1 MSETRPLERLSAA
14 DHHAVLGD
22 DFGWPWD
29 IGVLAI
35 VDETR
40 LLDGDGRIRID
51 QVRQRVEPRLHLLP
65 RFRQILHRPA
75 RGLGWPLWVDA
86 QSFDLADHIRV
97 LPLSASAGEAQLLGA
112 CEQLRRQRLD
122 MTRPLWEL
130 WLLPGLSERRVGL
143 YLRMHHAIADGIAG
157 VAAIGALLD
166 FAADVPVPA
175 PPPWTPLPMPSASD
189 LLRDNVRWRTQGLD
203 GLLSRLAHPV
213 STLHQARS
221 AWPAWRELWAEERA
235 PRTTNRPVGGRRSL
249 TLIRSRLDL
258 AKQIAH
264 AHDAKVNDVVLAAAA
279 SGLRELL
286 ASRGEPVDA
295 LVLRAM
301 VPVSLHHEQPG
312 QAQGNL
318 DGMMIVPLPVGETD
332 TVRLLHRVAAETVE
346 RKKKARPQAM
356 TTGIFRLA
364 LARRGLASLAKHQW
378 LLNLAISNVPGPPLP
393 LYLAGAQLLEVFPV
407 VPLVGNQTLNLG
419 VLSYAGQLNL
429 TAVADED
436 ACPDVDVF
444 AKGVRNALEKLSRSV
459 ETAA

>member
-1 MSETRPLERLSAA
+1 M
-14 DHHAVLGD
+14 G
-22 DFGWPWD
+22 
-29 IGVLAI
+29 
-35 VDETR
+35 
-40 LLDGDGRIRID
+40 
-51 QVRQRVEPRLHLLP
+51 
-65 RFRQILHRPA
+65 
-75 RGLGWPLWVDA
+75 
-86 QSFDLADHIRV
+86 
-97 LPLSASAGEAQLLGA
+97 
-112 CEQLRRQRLD
+112 
-122 MTRPLWEL
+122 L

-213 STLHQARS
+213 STLHQHGRRGRPGVSSGLRS
-221 AWPAWRELWAEERA
+221 VRRA
-235 PRTTNRPVGGRRSL
+235 QANRPVGGRRSL

-318 DGMMIVPLPVGETD
+318 DGMMIVPPQSGRPTPFGCCTASRRKLLSGRRRPV
-332 TVRLLHRVAAETVE
+332 
-346 RKKKARPQAM
+346 
-356 TTGIFRLA
+356 
-364 LARRGLASLAKHQW
+364 RR
-378 LLNLAISNVPGPPLP
+378 
-393 LYLAGAQLLEVFPV
+393 
-407 VPLVGNQTLNLG
+407 
-419 VLSYAGQLNL
+419 
-429 TAVADED
+429 
-436 ACPDVDVF
+436 
-444 AKGVRNALEKLSRSV
+444 R
-459 ETAA
+459 